1 MTVARARRVRRW
13 SAVCA
18 LFLLA
23 LTVACQNNSF
33 RMADSGGR
41 FIALRG
47 STLQVGWSA
56 QAPAGWTVDH
66 NGWPFG
72 LNAWRPYRTVGKNWD
87 YLVIPLWLPLSIA
100 VCSLHTRTAGY
111 RMAAPDRGC
120 VGIAVTCS
128 LVWRRKRGAC
138 AARSAAG
145 NSVSPRSHELCG
157 RAARAE
163 DLARTAQAIH

>member
-1 MTVARARRVRRW
+1 MTAARARRVRRW

-100 VCSLHTRTAGY
+100 VVLVAYTHGWLSHGGAGS
-111 RMAAPDRGC
+111 G
-120 VGIAVTCS
+120 
-128 LVWRRKRGAC
+128 
-138 AARSAAG
+138 
-145 NSVSPRSHELCG
+145 LCG
-157 RAARAE
+157 NCGYVLVG
-163 DLARTAQAIH
+163 LAPQAGSVRCPECGREQRIAPQP